1 MRAILYLF
9 LDACQANAADNLLYF
24 HHSTPP
30 LYPLDVSLSTPLT
43 LALAFLQVTKD
54 CIINGHP
61 YKKFSTGNVRTL
73 AHGTR
78 QTDTNLYA
86 EEVSEVMREFHQQ
99 YYRPQHMALSLVG
112 PQV

>member
-1 MRAILYLF
+1 MLSY
-9 LDACQANAADNLLYF
+9 AADNPLFF
-24 HHSTPP
+24 HHNTPP

-43 LALAFLQVTKD
+43 PALALLQVTKD
-54 CIINGHP
+54 CIIDGHP